1 MYSTGKM
8 MQNDN
13 RKPTAVNSKQQGKN
27 ITWLVATIAVLAVGL
42 AIIIFFYFD
51 QKNKMVEMEFVLTEE
66 KDSLARELQN
76 LIYEYDTLKTSND
89 SLNLK
94 LEEEQNKITM
104 LLRVQAS
111 NAQKITLYKKELS
124 TLRQVMKSYIVQIDS
139 LNTLNKELTA
149 ENIQVRRDLQTVQ
162 KDKEELSQIKEELS
176 EKVERASVILAKNIV
191 ATPINTRG
199 REKDKIDKVD
209 KIKVCF
215 LLRENPIVQ
224 AGKKDVYMRIS
235 RPDELILA
243 ESPDNLF
250 EFDGEQ
256 YIFSAKRT
264 VEYLGQDIELC
275 IYWNNNGDL
284 IPGKYT
290 VNLYL
295 EGHQIGSTVFNL
307 K

>member
-1 MYSTGKM
+1 MVL
-8 MQNDN
+8 NDKN
-13 RKPTAVNSKQQGKN
+13 KTVQVNPKPRGKN
-27 ITWLVATIAVLAVGL
+27 IALLVTAIIVLAVSL
-42 AIIIFFYFD
+42 AVIIFFYFD
-51 QKNKMVEMEFVLTEE
+51 QKDKMAEMEFVLTEE
-66 KDSLARELQN
+66 KDSLTRELQN

-94 LEEEQNKITM
+94 LQEEQNKINM

-111 NAQKITLYKKELS
+111 NVQKITLYKKELS

-139 LNTLNKELTA
+139 LNTLNKELAA
-149 ENIQVRRDLQTVQ
+149 ENIQVKHDLQTVQ

-176 EKVERASVILAKNIV
+176 EKVEMASVILAKNIV
-191 ATPINTRG
+191 ATPINARG
-199 REKDKIDKVD
+199 REKDKIQKVD
-209 KIKVCF
+209 KIKICF

-224 AGKKDVYMRIS
+224 AGKKDVYMRIV
-235 RPDELILA
+235 RPDDLILA

-250 EFDGEQ
+250 EFEGEQ

-264 VEYLGQDIELC
+264 VEYLNQDIEMC

-295 EGHQIGSTVFNL
+295 EGNQIGSTVFNL

>member
-1 MYSTGKM
+1 MV
-8 MQNDN
+8 QNDN
-13 RKPTAVNSKQQGKN
+13 KKSVAVNSKLQGKN
-27 ITWLVATIAVLAVGL
+27 ITWFVAAITVLAVGL

-51 QKNKMVEMEFVLTEE
+51 QKNKMVEMEYVLTEE
-66 KDSLARELQN
+66 KDSLTRELQN

-94 LEEEQNKITM
+94 LEEEQNKIKM

-149 ENIQVRRDLQTVQ
+149 ENIQVKRDLQTVQ

-176 EKVERASVILAKNIV
+176 EKVEKASVILAKNIV
-191 ATPINTRG
+191 ATPINARG

-250 EFDGEQ
+250 EFDGKQ
-256 YIFSAKRT
+256 SIFSSKRT
-264 VEYLGQDIELC
+264 VEYLNQDIELC

-295 EGHQIGSTVFNL
+295 EGNQIGSAVFNL

>member
-1 MYSTGKM
+1 MV
-8 MQNDN
+8 QNN
-13 RKPTAVNSKQQGKN
+13 NKESVPVHSKPQGKN
-27 ITWLVATIAVLAVGL
+27 IAWLAVAIAVLAVGL
-42 AIIIFFYFD
+42 AVITFFYFD
-51 QKNKMVEMEFVLTEE
+51 QKNKMVEMEIVLTEE

-76 LIYEYDTLKTSND
+76 LMYEYDTLKTSND

-94 LEEEQNKITM
+94 LEEEQNKIKM
-104 LLRVQAS
+104 LLKIQAS
-111 NAQKITLYKKELS
+111 NAQKITLYKRELS

-149 ENIQVRRDLQTVQ
+149 ENIQVKQELQTAQ
-162 KDKEELSQIKEELS
+162 KDKEELTQIKDELS
-176 EKVERASVILAKNIV
+176 DKVEKASVILAKNVV

-199 REKDKIDKVD
+199 REKNKIDKVD

-224 AGKKDVYMRIS
+224 AGKKDVFMRIS
-235 RPDELILA
+235 RPDDLILT

-250 EFDGEQ
+250 EFEGDQ
-256 YIFSAKRT
+256 HVFSAKRT
-264 VEYLGQDIELC
+264 VDYLNQDIEMC

-295 EGHQIGSTVFNL
+295 EGNQIGSTVFDL

>member
-1 MYSTGKM
+1 MV
-8 MQNDN
+8 QNDN
-13 RKPTAVNSKQQGKN
+13 KKSVAVNSKLQGKN
-27 ITWLVATIAVLAVGL
+27 IAWLVAAIAVLAVGL

-51 QKNKMVEMEFVLTEE
+51 QKNKMVEMEFILTEE

-76 LIYEYDTLKTSND
+76 LIFEYDTLKTSND

-94 LEEEQNKITM
+94 LEEEQNKIKM

-215 LLRENPIVQ
+215 LLRENPIVLS
-224 AGKKDVYMRIS
+224 GKKDVYMRIS

-264 VEYLGQDIELC
+264 VEYLNQDIELC
-275 IYWNNNGDL
+275 IYWDNNGDL

>member
-1 MYSTGKM
+1 MV
-8 MQNDN
+8 QNN
-13 RKPTAVNSKQQGKN
+13 NKESLPVNNTPKGKN
-27 ITWLVATIAVLAVGL
+27 ITWLVTTIVVLAVGL
-42 AIIIFFYFD
+42 AVIIYFYFD
-51 QKNKMVEMEFVLTEE
+51 QKDKMVEMELVLTEE

-89 SLNLK
+89 SLNMK
-94 LEEEQNKITM
+94 LEEEQNKIKI

-149 ENIQVRRDLQTVQ
+149 ENIQVRRDLQSVQ

-176 EKVERASVILAKNIV
+176 EKVEMASVILAKNIV
-191 ATPINTRG
+191 ATPINARG
-199 REKDKIDKVD
+199 REKDKIPKVD

-215 LLRENPIVQ
+215 LLRENPIVE

-235 RPDELILA
+235 RPDDLILA

-250 EFDGEQ
+250 EFEGEQ
-256 YIFSAKRT
+256 FVYSAKRT
-264 VEYLGQDIELC
+264 VEYMNQDIEMC

-284 IPGKYT
+284 IPGKYS

-295 EGHQIGSTVFNL
+295 EGNQIGTTFFNL

>member
-1 MYSTGKM
+1 MV
-8 MQNDN
+8 QNN
-13 RKPTAVNSKQQGKN
+13 NKEPLPVNSKPRSKN
-27 ITWLVATIAVLAVGL
+27 IAWFGIAIVLLAVGL
-42 AIIIFFYFD
+42 AVITFFYFD
-51 QKNKMVEMEFVLTEE
+51 QKNKMVEMEIVLTEE
-66 KDSLARELQN
+66 KDSLTRELQN
-76 LIYEYDTLKTSND
+76 LMDEYDTLKTSND

-94 LEEEQNKITM
+94 LEEEQNKIKM
-104 LLRVQAS
+104 LLQIQAS

-149 ENIQVRRDLQTVQ
+149 ENIQVKQELQTVQ
-162 KDKEELSQIKEELS
+162 KDKEELTQMKEELS
-176 EKVERASVILAKNIV
+176 EKVEKASVILAKNIT

-199 REKDKIDKVD
+199 REKDKVDKVD

-215 LLRENPIVQ
+215 LLRENPIVP
-224 AGKKDVYMRIS
+224 AGKKDVFMRIA
-235 RPDELILA
+235 RPDELILT

-256 YIFSAKRT
+256 YVFSAKRT
-264 VEYLGQDIELC
+264 VEYLNQDIEMC

-290 VNLYL
+290 VTLYL
-295 EGHQIGSTVFNL
+295 EGNQIGTAVFDL

>member
-1 MYSTGKM
+1 MA
-8 MQNDN
+8 QNN
-13 RKPTAVNSKQQGKN
+13 NKESLPVNSTPKGKN
-27 ITWLVATIAVLAVGL
+27 ITWLVTIIVVLAVGL
-42 AIIIFFYFD
+42 AFIIYFYFD
-51 QKNKMVEMEFVLTEE
+51 QKDKMVEMEMVLTEE

-94 LEEEQNKITM
+94 LEEEQNKIKM

-111 NAQKITLYKKELS
+111 NAEKITLYKKELS

-149 ENIQVRRDLQTVQ
+149 ENIQVRRDLQSVQ
-162 KDKEELSQIKEELS
+162 KDKEELSQIKEELT
-176 EKVERASVILAKNIV
+176 EKVEMASVILAKNIV
-191 ATPINTRG
+191 ATPINSRG

-215 LLRENPIVQ
+215 LLRENPIVE

-235 RPDELILA
+235 RPDDLILA

-250 EFDGEQ
+250 EFEGEQ
-256 YIFSAKRT
+256 YVFSAKRT
-264 VEYLGQDIELC
+264 VEYLNQDIEMC

-284 IPGKYT
+284 IPGKYS

-295 EGHQIGSTVFNL
+295 GGNQIGATVFNL